1 MIECIGQLWSVKK
14 DHQGEVKLVLLIS
27 QTQAQEVI
35 HIPEL
40 TQLKITIEEVQEQ
53 LNTKTRQDML
63 RDSKKPRLLRKVSQD
78 DNASSVSYIF
88 KDIPK
93 REMGYRAEY
102 IMFMC

>member
-40 TQLKITIEEVQEQ
+40 TQLKITIEEVQE
-53 LNTKTRQDML
+53 
-63 RDSKKPRLLRKVSQD
+63 
-78 DNASSVSYIF
+78 
-88 KDIPK
+88 
-93 REMGYRAEY
+93 
-102 IMFMC
+102 